1 MGIYNFA
8 TRSIEKIGETE
19 KSEFWIF
26 FLEKLLLRK

>member
-26 FLEKLLLRK
+26 FFRKIIA